1 MKNRLHYIAITFLA
15 LLTTSCIKES
25 GKEVYTCN
33 EELNSWIHQYK
44 SSLDSISRE
53 QLVTLPVSYQIPI
66 YLALS
71 SERKAEIW
79 NSKIEKILS
88 EPHSYSTQSV
98 ADINLLKSQIDED
111 FFDSQIYDSTMVQDF
126 IDGIFNYSPTI
137 DTLSVVIDFA
147 SLFTYDEAIL
157 FINQQDSIDFSW
169 LPGDLPINAPGGPK
183 PNCICRWNITCG
195 FLNHGHCNKNSSD
208 CKKTD
213 DGCGWFLQEDC
224 TGRCSED
231 PFNIN

>member
-1 MKNRLHYIAITFLA
+1 MRNNNIFILLA
-15 LLTTSCIKES
+15 VLAVATTSCRKETE
-25 GKEVYTCN
+25 KKVYSCD

-66 YLALS
+66 YLSLS

-79 NSKIEKILS
+79 KSKIDKILS
-88 EPHSYSTQSV
+88 EPSSYSTQSIME
-98 ADINLLKSQIDED
+98 INQFKTLLDSD
-111 FFDSQIYDSTMVQDF
+111 FFDPESNDSLLIIDF
-126 IDGIFNYSPTI
+126 INGIFANSTI

-147 SLFTYDEAIL
+147 SLFTYDEAL
-157 FINQQDSIDFSW
+157 QFISRQDSIDFSW
-169 LPGDLPINAPGGPK
+169 LPGDLQINAPGGPK
-183 PNCICRWNITCG
+183 PDCICRWNLTCG
-195 FLNHGHCNKNSSD
+195 FLNHGHCKKNSDD
-208 CKKTD
+208 CKVVA
-213 DGCGWFLQEDC
+213 GCGWFLQENC